1 MQASRKVTGS
11 QQRCSPQLGS
21 HETSRACRLL
31 QAGILSIDWRPLA
44 CLLQAL
50 LEHAKAVGIAEHIQ
64 DLAQCLQSLAKATY
78 ETCLN
83 HASLVSPAESI
94 GRLGATMQAM
104 SMLQCVW
111 HHRPND
117 LSCFS
122 TRELHNI
129 LLLWALYD
137 PPADAGAF
145 APLGYLHS
153 CLRRR
158 GDECDDLNVFQ
169 DQLHLLQVR

>member
-1 MQASRKVTGS
+1 MQASRKVTCF
-11 QQRCSPQLGS
+11 QQRCGPQLGS

-31 QAGILSIDWRPLA
+31 QSGILSIDWRPLA
-44 CLLQAL
+44 CLLQAF
-50 LEHAKAVGIAEHIQ
+50 LEQAKAVGIVEHIQ
-64 DLAQCLQSLAKATY
+64 DLAERLQSLAKAIY

-83 HASLVSPAESI
+83 HASLVSPAES
-94 GRLGATMQAM
+94 LGATLQAM
-104 SMLQCVW
+104 SMLQSVW
-111 HHRPND
+111 HHQPND

-137 PPADAGAF
+137 PPADASVL
-145 APLGYLHS
+145 APLGSLHN